1 MAFAPADAPYLYAEG
16 THSPVDPLRP
26 FAEQVAKYPKY
37 GRATPYVVI
46 VEEGETLFV
55 PRGWWHYALS
65 LEPTVT
71 VMRNFWTETNADSY
85 REMAGDQFR
94 KKLQMLQKQGV
105 LRKDLPDFSETD
117 PGVEEAKDGG
127 VVAG

>member
-1 MAFAPADAPYLYAEG
+1 MTHCAGEDAPAGSHFSVSA
-16 THSPVDPLRP
+16 S
-26 FAEQVAKYPKY
+26 
-37 GRATPYVVI
+37 
-46 VEEGETLFV
+46 
-55 PRGWWHYALS
+55 
-65 LEPTVT
+65 
-71 VMRNFWTETNADSY
+71 MRNFWTETNADSY